1 MIVLHAL
8 LIYFDR
14 PFISIAHQLSFY
26 VSCPRPFSVTATLG
40 AGLAVA
46 GPATVGDTLTVT
58 QTLTANADA
67 AIAGAATVGGTFGAT
82 GAATFGGDVTITGDV
97 TIIDGML
104 KRVSSGGRRLK
115 SYEEQD
121 AEIDQLRK
129 ELDAI
134 KKHLNL

>member
-1 MIVLHAL
+1 M
-8 LIYFDR
+8 
-14 PFISIAHQLSFY
+14 
-26 VSCPRPFSVTATLG
+26 SCPPGHFSVTATLG

-46 GPATVGDTLTVT
+46 GPATVGGTLTVT
-58 QTLTANADA
+58 QTLTAIADA

-97 TIIDGML
+97 TIVDGML
-104 KRVSSGGRRLK
+104 KRVSSGGTRRLK
-115 SYEEQD
+115 SFEEQD